1 MQKKNMLS
9 QVKYTNSTQK
19 KNMLSD
25 LKKTIDN

>member
-9 QVKYTNSTQK
+9 QVKCTNSTQK

-25 LKKTIDN
+25 LKKMIDN

>member
-25 LKKTIDN
+25 LKKMINN